1 MEISCTVDIDDD
13 RCGGESGKVNGHW
26 KFFETFGPDFNSL
39 KFPIRRCQSHRRS
52 ANIFL
57 AGNSL
62 FRLFYKIY
70 VTVTFVYIPISE
82 VSSQQESQRR
92 IGIERGLNPFILIA
106 SLKV

>member
-62 FRLFYKIY
+62 FRLFYKNICNGHLGLY
-70 VTVTFVYIPISE
+70 TYFRGVFPTRIPE
-82 VSSQQESQRR
+82 T
-92 IGIERGLNPFILIA
+92 NWD
-106 SLKV
+106 